1 VRDSN
6 GVNVATL
13 GNNIFAAVKDDAAAC
28 AKIRAEFKSL
38 SLQLL
43 TDPNA
48 SARVTSATVNG
59 QTFSAQSTM
68 TNAQRLHLL
77 RWVVACLDS
86 SSPISSTQ
94 LTTF

>member
-1 VRDSN
+1 
-6 GVNVATL
+6 VNVATL
-13 GNNIFAAVKDDAAAC
+13 GNTIFAAIKDDSASC

-38 SLQLL
+38 SVLLL
-43 TDPNA
+43 TDANA

-59 QTFSAQSTM
+59 QTFTAQPTM

-77 RWVVACLDS
+77 RWVVACIDS
-86 SSPISSTQ
+86 NSPISTTQ

>member
-1 VRDSN
+1 M
-6 GVNVATL
+6 NVATL
-13 GNNIFAAVKDDAAAC
+13 GNTIFAAIKDDAAAC

-38 SLQLL
+38 SVLLL
-43 TDPNA
+43 TDPNS

-59 QTFSAQSTM
+59 QTFTAQSTM

-77 RWVVACLDS
+77 RWVVACIDANS
-86 SSPISSTQ
+86 SISTTQ